1 MKIEMQVLYML
12 GDITAGPAFRFS
24 QWLDLVRKRSARYRT
39 SGFPRLHSMP
49 SPSFRFLCIFI
60 FLYCFFFFFFLSYF
74 LSIAQVLGFL
84 GNVTDIK

>member
-49 SPSFRFLCIFI
+49 SPSSFRFLCIFI
-60 FLYCFFFFFFLSYF
+60 FLYCFFFFFFKLFSF
-74 LSIAQVLGFL
+74 HCTSIGIF
-84 GNVTDIK
+84 GKCH